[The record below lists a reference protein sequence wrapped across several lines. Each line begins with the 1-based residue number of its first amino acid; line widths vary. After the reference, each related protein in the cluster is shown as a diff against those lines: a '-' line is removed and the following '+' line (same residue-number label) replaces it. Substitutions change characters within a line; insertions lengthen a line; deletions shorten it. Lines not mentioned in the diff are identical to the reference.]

1 MSDDLEREIEEILN
15 KLDQFVPEESAA
27 SRMRRRWGDRVY
39 GLQRAVAERLS
50 RISLGHVMVASLLLI
65 IVAFALRWTV
75 FGRYALVAGLILLF
89 STIAVS
95 FFTARRSKQ
104 EKRWRGQ
111 PVDLSGPSFAD
122 RLRNWL
128 RGWRRRGRRP

>member
-1 MSDDLEREIEEILN
+1 MADDLEREIEEILD

-39 GLQRAVAERLS
+39 NLQRAVANRLS
-50 RISLGHVMVASLLLI
+50 RISLGHLMVASLLLI

-95 FFTARRSKQ
+95 FFTAQRPKR
-104 EKRWRGQ
+104 EKRWRGHV
-111 PVDLSGPSFAD
+111 VDLSGPNLAE
-122 RLRNWL
+122 RLRNRL
-128 RGWRRRGRRP
+128 RGWWRRAKRS